1 MLLQNLGNLRQLKI
15 LKNNLHL
22 PGKSFLSIVYILVS
36 ISVGYMLV
44 LPHMT
49 ISAKLGL
56 RPQNGECVTF
66 CK

>member
-15 LKNNLHL
+15 LKHNLHL
-22 PGKSFLSIVYILVS
+22 PEKSILYFVCILVS

-49 ISAKLGL
+49 ISAKLEL
-56 RPQNGECVTF
+56 RQGNGECVTF